1 MTYDKILFSF
11 ASCSFGTNNVD
22 CVYFFIVFACLYGLF
37 MLYLRLFM
45 SSTIDSHNTDMD
57 IRSLLRSE
65 LLRSI
70 DRKSVIVSSGLSKQG
85 DRLYGYVD
93 ALTRAGAGCLRYGES
108 DGVVYVFN
116 GRIWLPMSERSVYDR
131 TVCLVAR
138 DVLLSCCGSI
148 SRSDLMSGERRLGS
162 AITDGAMCSEFSVS
176 SSYIGFRNGIWDFS
190 NPLEPVRHGF
200 SERLPVTQLRDYD
213 YDPGARCP
221 MWEGFLSNALSSSDM
236 GVLQMFFGLGVKP
249 RTELGRSVEKML
261 WMVGSGG
268 NGKST
273 CLDVLEHVYGE
284 GLFSHASLPTLLD
297 GNVLNRMLG
306 TSPIIGK
313 RYNRCDEIQ
322 MSDITKKTDLLKR
335 LCSADHVEYRRIKGN
350 AMSSNEIPFFVF
362 SMNKVPSSRSTDA
375 ALLRR
380 LLIVRFGYS
389 VRAEDTDTGLYGR
402 LCGESSG
409 IWNWCIEGYRRLVDS
424 GFLFPRTGDNDA
436 EQRRM
441 MLSSGQQ
448 MEVWLQDEGLT
459 AMGRKRMQRPYKVL
473 LGVLYDRYRS
483 WCEEAGLECEYDN
496 PRSFAQRMGAGAYGR
511 PGLGYTKKRSS
522 AGMYFE
528 VYSDKKIEYGV

>member
-1 MTYDKILFSF
+1 MLLLCILCMSVNFCVVF
-11 ASCSFGTNNVD
+11 
-22 CVYFFIVFACLYGLF
+22 VYFLLFCLF
-37 MLYLRLFM
+37 MWIVYAIFAIVYM
-45 SSTIDSHNTDMD
+45 SDKKRKDSIAVDM
-57 IRSLLRSE
+57 RVLLRDE
-65 LLRSI
+65 LLRCM
-70 DRKSVIVSSGLSKQG
+70 DVGSVVASSSLSRQG

-93 ALTRAGAGCLRYGES
+93 ALTRAGASCLRYCDA
-108 DGVVYVFN
+108 DGMVYVFD
-116 GRIWLPMSERSVYDR
+116 GRVWLPVGDKSVYDR
-131 TVCLVAR
+131 TVCLVAK
-138 DVLLSCCGSI
+138 DVLLSCCGNI

-162 AITDGAMCSEFSVS
+162 AITDGAMCSELSFS
-176 SSYIGFRNGIWDFS
+176 SSFIGFTNGVWDFS
-190 NPLEPVRHGF
+190 DPLEPVRHGF
-200 SERLPVTQLRDYD
+200 SERLPITSVRDYA
-213 YDPGARCP
+213 YEPGARCP
-221 MWEGFLSNALSSSDM
+221 MWESFLSNALGSSD
-236 GVLQMFFGLGVKP
+236 VCLLQMFFGLGVKP
-249 RTELGRSVEKML
+249 RTELGHSVEKML

-273 CLDVLEHVYGE
+273 CLDVLEHVYGD
-284 GLFSHASLPTLLD
+284 GMFSHASLPTLLD

-306 TSPIIGK
+306 TSPIIGR

-322 MSDITKKTDLLKR
+322 MSDITRKTDLLKR

-350 AMSSNEIPFFVF
+350 AMSSNEVPFFVF

-380 LLIVRFGYS
+380 LLIVRFKYS

-409 IWNWCIEGYRRLVDS
+409 IWNWCLDGYRRLVNS
-424 GFLFPRTGDNDA
+424 GFLFPRTGDNEV

-448 MEVWLQDEGLT
+448 LEVWLSDEGLSPSCS
-459 AMGRKRMQRPYKVL
+459 RRLQKPYRVL

-483 WCEEAGLECEYDN
+483 WCEESGLECDCDSS
-496 PRSFAQRMGAGAYGR
+496 RSFAQRMCTGGYGR
-511 PGLGYTKKRSS
+511 SGLGYVKKRSA
-522 AGMYFE
+522 AGMFLE